1 MARKRS
7 RASFRAPNSVRRAAA
22 APRQRAR
29 DAVYQWLKRRI
40 VLNELRPG
48 DSLTELGL
56 AAEAGCSQGT
66 VREVLLR
73 LQEDGLV
80 VREGHRGTTVTGL
93 DPEEAA
99 ELLALRRR
107 IEMRGAERAATRAT
121 SGQVAEMRQL
131 YAAMAAAARR
141 GDEYEVL
148 ILDMEFHLAL
158 FRLAGL
164 HALNQVL
171 VRCMLHTHRS
181 RLWAPSHRRPLAAT
195 ASRHKPILDHLA
207 AGDGRALAR
216 VLGEHIDTIVDVA
229 PQSLVS

>member
-1 MARKRS
+1 MMKHRGRIGGTARPV
-7 RASFRAPNSVRRAAA
+7 ASPLK
-22 APRQRAR
+22 PRQRAR
-29 DAVYQWLKRRI
+29 DAVYQWLKQRI

-48 DSLTELGL
+48 MSLTELGL

-66 VREVLLR
+66 IREVLLR

-80 VREGHRGTTVTGL
+80 IREGHRGTAVTGL
-93 DPEEAA
+93 DPEEAT

-107 IEMRGAERAATRAT
+107 IEMRGAERAASRAT
-121 SGQVAEMRQL
+121 PEQVAQMREL
-131 YAAMAAAARR
+131 YAAMTAAAKR
-141 GDEYEVL
+141 GNEYEL
-148 ILDMEFHLAL
+148 LLFDMDFHLAL

-181 RLWAPSHRRPLAAT
+181 RLWAPTHRRALAAT
-195 ASRHKPILDHLA
+195 ASRHRALLDHLA

-216 VLGEHIDTIVDVA
+216 AIGEHIDTIVDVA

>member
-1 MARKRS
+1 MAG
-7 RASFRAPNSVRRAAA
+7 PAARTPIK
-22 APRQRAR
+22 PRQRAR

-48 DSLTELGL
+48 TSLTELGL

-66 VREVLLR
+66 IREVLLR

-93 DPEEAA
+93 DPEEAT

-107 IEMRGAERAATRAT
+107 IEMRGAERAAARAT
-121 SGQVAEMRQL
+121 PEQVAEMRVL
-131 YAAMAAAARR
+131 YAAMAAAAKR
-141 GDEYEVL
+141 GDEYEL
-148 ILDMEFHLAL
+148 LMLDMDFHLAL

-195 ASRHKPILDHLA
+195 ASRHRPLIDHLA
-207 AGDGRALAR
+207 AGNGRALAR
-216 VLGEHIDTIVDVA
+216 AIGEHIDTIVDVA
-229 PQSLVS
+229 PQTLVS

>member
-1 MARKRS
+1 MVGKRS
-7 RASFRAPNSVRRAAA
+7 GAANRASQGVRQPA

-29 DAVYQWLKRRI
+29 DAVYQWLKKRI

-66 VREVLLR
+66 IREVLLR

-93 DPEEAA
+93 DPEEAT

-107 IEMRGAERAATRAT
+107 FEMRGAERAASRAT
-121 SGQVAEMRQL
+121 PEQVAELRELLVGMT
-131 YAAMAAAARR
+131 AAAKR
-141 GDEYEVL
+141 GDEYELL
-148 ILDMEFHLAL
+148 ILDMDFHLAL

-181 RLWAPSHRRPLAAT
+181 RLWAPTHRRPLAAT
-195 ASRHKPILDHLA
+195 ASRHKPLLDHLA
-207 AGDGRALAR
+207 AGNGRALAR
-216 VLGEHIDTIVDVA
+216 AIGEHIDTIVDVA
-229 PQSLVS
+229 PQALVS